1 MWFYSL
7 LKNKNFLKEFPG
19 GPVFRTQRFDCG
31 GPGSVSCWGTKILQ
45 ATRHSQKKI
54 FFLKTIFLRAV
65 LSSQQSWEEGLHR
78 NFPVPPYPHTCI
90 ASAR

>member
-19 GPVFRTQRFDCG
+19 GPVFMTQRFDCG

-45 ATRHSQKKI
+45 ATWHSQKKI
-54 FFLKTIFLRAV
+54 FF
-65 LSSQQSWEEGLHR
+65 
-78 NFPVPPYPHTCI
+78 
-90 ASAR
+90 